1 MGDQFM
7 SANTY
12 FYQFLEP
19 ISKELALL
27 AKELENSI
35 FSSPRTMLTHSRVF
49 IENILQQVTKEEG
62 ISVDQ
67 RTGLKEQLDLLNDQG
82 YLIPEIRDSL
92 HLVRRMGNQAAHDAR
107 MFRFSEAL
115 LSWEALY
122 SIVKWYVEVYGP
134 VDVIVPE
141 YQDPS
146 PQAEKAFDM
155 TELEIRLKG
164 LEDLL
169 KNPPVQ
175 QAEIP
180 AKAEVAAAV
189 AAPAP
194 TPAGEDHETPGFTPI
209 RTITHKGMA
218 LEIPYFLRDA
228 FLLPQR
234 FDKSETFLIRLGAE
248 QEARIMSE
256 LPGNLEGLHKNV
268 KRYTEKNDE
277 QFFEE
282 LGTFIE
288 EEKVRRQ
295 LTLKRQGELFFFY
308 KASHI
313 VVTEKLKKVPLTA
326 EEFTGIPSLL
336 RQLNEDQ
343 IYTVGQLPME
353 LVILAKYDNVGVGTV
368 EKLFDQLKAKV
379 TNNADQ
385 ADCDIPEERK
395 SYKKWE
401 TLYVNV
407 KLGAQKTVIEGKS
420 VPVIWKEALKWIE
433 DNRLPLQD
441 LVKAGIILG
450 STDNGKRYAIALQPI
465 HPDQRPFTQLHTY
478 QSQASGEVYYLE
490 TKINPKSGLETLGK
504 ILTTLGVEVDIPLL
518 KGE

>member
-1 MGDQFM
+1 MNT
-7 SANTY
+7 NTY

-49 IENILQQVTKEEG
+49 IENILQQVTKEED
-62 ISVDQ
+62 ILEDQ
-67 RTGLKEQLDLLNDQG
+67 RTGLKERLDLLNEQG
-82 YLIPEIRDSL
+82 YLIPEIRDAL

-115 LSWEALY
+115 LSWESLY

-134 VDVIVPE
+134 VDVAVPE

-146 PQAEKAFDM
+146 PQAERVFDM
-155 TELEIRLKG
+155 SELEVRLRG
-164 LEDLL
+164 LEELL
-169 KNPPVQ
+169 KNPPLQ
-175 QAEIP
+175 QAENP
-180 AKAEVAAAV
+180 AKEEVAAAV
-189 AAPAP
+189 SAPAV
-194 TPAGEDHETPGFTPI
+194 EVQETPGFTPI
-209 RTITHKGMA
+209 RTITYKGRS

-256 LPGNLEGLHKNV
+256 LPSNLEGLHKNV
-268 KRYTEKNDE
+268 KRYSEKNDE
-277 QFFEE
+277 HFFEE
-282 LGTFIE
+282 LGTFLD
-288 EEKVRRQ
+288 EEKIRRH

-313 VVTEKLKKVPLTA
+313 VVTEELKKVPLTA

-368 EKLFDQLKAKV
+368 EKLFEQLKSKGTEKAV
-379 TNNADQ
+379 Q
-385 ADCDIPEERK
+385 ADDDISTERK

-401 TLYVNV
+401 SLYVKV
-407 KLGAQKTVIEGKS
+407 KLNGDQSVIEASS
-420 VPVIWKEALKWIE
+420 VPAIWKEALKWIE
-433 DNRLPLQD
+433 DNRLPLND
-441 LVKAGIILG
+441 LVKEGVILG

-465 HPDQRPFTQLHTY
+465 HPDQRPFTLLHTY
-478 QSQASGEVYYLE
+478 PSQVTGEVYYLE
-490 TKINPKSGLETLGK
+490 TKINPKSALETLGK
-504 ILTTLGVEVDIPLL
+504 LLTRLGVEVDIPLL

>member
-1 MGDQFM
+1 MN
-7 SANTY
+7 SNTY

-49 IENILQQVTKEEG
+49 IENILQQVTKEEA
-62 ISVDQ
+62 IVEDP
-67 RTGLKEQLDLLNDQG
+67 RTGLKERLDLLNDQG
-82 YLIPEIRDSL
+82 YLIPEIRDAL

-134 VDVIVPE
+134 VDVTVPE

-146 PQAEKAFDM
+146 PQAEKTFDM
-155 TELEIRLKG
+155 SELEVRLKG
-164 LEDLL
+164 LEELL
-169 KNPPVQ
+169 KNPPPQ

-180 AKAEVAAAV
+180 AREEVAVAV
-189 AAPAP
+189 A
-194 TPAGEDHETPGFTPI
+194 TPVEEVQETPGFTPI
-209 RTITHKGMA
+209 RTITYKGRS
-218 LEIPYFLRDA
+218 LQIPYFLRDA

-268 KRYTEKNDE
+268 KRYNEKNDE

-308 KASHI
+308 KSSHI
-313 VVTEKLKKVPLTA
+313 VVTEELKKVPLTA
-326 EEFTGIPSLL
+326 DEFTGIPSLL
-336 RQLNEDQ
+336 RQLIEDQ

-368 EKLFDQLKAKV
+368 EKLFDQLKSKV
-379 TNNADQ
+379 TNKTDEADG
-385 ADCDIPEERK
+385 DMTTERK
-395 SYKKWE
+395 SFKKWE
-401 TLYVNV
+401 SLYVKV
-407 KLGAQKTVIEGKS
+407 KHNGVTSVIEGSS
-420 VPVIWKEALKWIE
+420 VPAIWKEALKWIE
-433 DNRLPLQD
+433 DHELHLSD
-441 LVKAGIILG
+441 MVKAGIILG

-465 HPDQRPFTQLHTY
+465 HPDKRPFTQLHTY
-478 QSQASGEVYYLE
+478 HSQISGEAYYLE

-504 ILTTLGVEVDIPLL
+504 VLTRLGVEVDIPLL
-518 KGE
+518 KDE

>member
-1 MGDQFM
+1 MNT
-7 SANTY
+7 NTY

-49 IENILQQVTKEEG
+49 IENILQQVTKAEG
-62 ISVDQ
+62 MPEDP
-67 RTGLKEQLDLLNDQG
+67 RTGLKERLDLLNDQG
-82 YLIPEIRDSL
+82 YLIPEIRDAL

-134 VDVIVPE
+134 VDVTVPE

-146 PQAEKAFDM
+146 PQAEKTFDM
-155 TELEIRLKG
+155 SELEVRLKG

-169 KNPPVQ
+169 KNPPPQ
-175 QAEIP
+175 QAEAP
-180 AKAEVAAAV
+180 AREEVAAAV
-189 AAPAP
+189 AAPVVEA
-194 TPAGEDHETPGFTPI
+194 EETPGFTPI
-209 RTITHKGMA
+209 RTITYKGWT

-256 LPGNLEGLHKNV
+256 LPGDLEGLHKNV
-268 KRYTEKNDE
+268 KRYNEKNDE

-288 EEKVRRQ
+288 EEKVRRN

-313 VVTEKLKKVPLTA
+313 VVTEELKKVPLTA
-326 EEFTGIPSLL
+326 EEFTGIPSLI

-353 LVILAKYDNVGVGTV
+353 LVILAKYANVGVGTV

-379 TNNADQ
+379 TDKAVHVD
-385 ADCDIPEERK
+385 DDISTERK
-395 SYKKWE
+395 SFKKWE
-401 TLYVNV
+401 SLYVKV
-407 KLGAQKTVIEGKS
+407 KLNGGQSIIEGSS
-420 VPVIWKEALKWIE
+420 VPAIWKEALKWIE
-433 DNRLPLQD
+433 DNRLPLYD

-478 QSQASGEVYYLE
+478 QSQLTGEVYYLE
-490 TKINPKSGLETLGK
+490 TKINPKSGLETLSK
-504 ILTTLGVEVDIPLL
+504 VLTRLGVEVDIPLL

>member
-1 MGDQFM
+1 
-7 SANTY
+7 
-12 FYQFLEP
+12 
-19 ISKELALL
+19 
-27 AKELENSI
+27 NSI

-62 ISVDQ
+62 INEDP
-67 RTGLKEQLDLLNDQG
+67 RTGLKERLDLLNDQG
-82 YLIPEIRDSL
+82 YLIPEIRDAL

-134 VDVIVPE
+134 VDVTVQE

-146 PQAEKAFDM
+146 PQAETVFDM
-155 TELEIRLKG
+155 SELEVRLKG
-164 LEDLL
+164 LEELL
-169 KNPPVQ
+169 KNPPAQ

-180 AKAEVAAAV
+180 ASAEVAAAV
-189 AAPAP
+189 AAPA
-194 TPAGEDHETPGFTPI
+194 AEVQETPGFTPI
-209 RTITHKGMA
+209 RSITYKGRT
-218 LEIPYFLRDA
+218 LQIPYFLRDA

-268 KRYTEKNDE
+268 KRYNEKNDE

-313 VVTEKLKKVPLTA
+313 VVTEELKKVPLTA
-326 EEFTGIPSLL
+326 DEFTGIPSLL

-379 TNNADQ
+379 NNKKDQ
-385 ADCDIPEERK
+385 ADGDITTERRNF
-395 SYKKWE
+395 KKWE
-401 TLYVNV
+401 SLYVKVNHKGV
-407 KLGAQKTVIEGKS
+407 LSVIEGSS
-420 VPVIWKEALKWIE
+420 VPAIWKEALKWIE
-433 DNRLPLQD
+433 DQHLPLYD
-441 LVKAGIILG
+441 MVKAGIILG

-478 QSQASGEVYYLE
+478 QSQLSGELYYLE

-504 ILTTLGVEVDIPLL
+504 VLARLGVEVDIPLL

>member
-1 MGDQFM
+1 MNE
-7 SANTY
+7 NTY

-49 IENILQQVTKEEG
+49 IENILQQVTKAEG
-62 ISVDQ
+62 MPEDP
-67 RTGLKEQLDLLNDQG
+67 RTGLKERLDMLNDQG
-82 YLIPEIRDSL
+82 YLIPEIRDAL

-134 VDVIVPE
+134 VDVTVPE

-146 PQAEKAFDM
+146 PQAEKTFDM
-155 TELEIRLKG
+155 SELEVRLKG

-169 KNPPVQ
+169 KNPPPQ
-175 QAEIP
+175 QAETP
-180 AKAEVAAAV
+180 AREEVAAAV
-189 AAPAP
+189 AAPVS
-194 TPAGEDHETPGFTPI
+194 EVQETPGFTPI
-209 RTITHKGMA
+209 RTITYKGRT

-256 LPGNLEGLHKNV
+256 LPGDLEGLHKNV
-268 KRYTEKNDE
+268 KRYNEKNDE

-288 EEKVRRQ
+288 EEKVRRN

-313 VVTEKLKKVPLTA
+313 VVTEELKKVPLTA
-326 EEFTGIPSLL
+326 EDFTGIPSLL

-353 LVILAKYDNVGVGTV
+353 LVILAKYANVGVGTV
-368 EKLFDQLKAKV
+368 EKLFNELKAKV
-379 TNNADQ
+379 TDKVVHAD
-385 ADCDIPEERK
+385 DDTSTERK
-395 SYKKWE
+395 SFKKWE
-401 TLYVNV
+401 SLYVKV
-407 KLGAQKTVIEGKS
+407 KLNGNKSVIEGSS
-420 VPVIWKEALKWIE
+420 VPAIWKEALKWIE
-433 DNRLPLQD
+433 DNRLPLYN

-478 QSQASGEVYYLE
+478 QSQLTGEVYYLE

-504 ILTTLGVEVDIPLL
+504 VLTRLGVEVDIPLL

>member
-1 MGDQFM
+1 M
-7 SANTY
+7 STNTY

-49 IENILQQVTKEEG
+49 IENILQQVTKAEG
-62 ISVDQ
+62 ILEDP
-67 RTGLKEQLDLLNDQG
+67 RTGLKERLDLLNDQG
-82 YLIPEIRDSL
+82 YLIPEIRDAL

-107 MFRFSEAL
+107 MFRYSEAL

-134 VDVIVPE
+134 VDVAVPE

-169 KNPPVQ
+169 KNPSPQ
-175 QAEIP
+175 QAETP
-180 AKAEVAAAV
+180 AREEVAAAV
-189 AAPAP
+189 AAPA
-194 TPAGEDHETPGFTPI
+194 AEVQETPGFTPI
-209 RTITHKGMA
+209 RTITYKGMS

-256 LPGNLEGLHKNV
+256 LPSNLEGLHKNV
-268 KRYTEKNDE
+268 KRYNEKNDE

-282 LGTFIE
+282 LGIYIE
-288 EEKVRRQ
+288 EEKVRRN

-313 VVTEKLKKVPLTA
+313 VVTEELKKVPLTA
-326 EEFTGIPSLL
+326 VEFTGIPSLL

-353 LVILAKYDNVGVGTV
+353 LVILAKYDNVGVGTI

-379 TNNADQ
+379 SDRTVEAD
-385 ADCDIPEERK
+385 DDIPTERK
-395 SYKKWE
+395 SFKKWE
-401 TLYVNV
+401 SLYVKVRLNGV
-407 KLGAQKTVIEGKS
+407 TSVIEGSS
-420 VPVIWKEALKWIE
+420 VPAIWKEALKWME
-433 DNRLPLQD
+433 DNRLPLHD
-441 LVKAGIILG
+441 LVKGGIILG
-450 STDNGKRYAIALQPI
+450 STDKGMRYAIALQPI

-478 QSQASGEVYYLE
+478 QSQITGDVYYLE
-490 TKINPKSGLETLGK
+490 TKINPKFGLETLGK
-504 ILTTLGVEVDIPLL
+504 VLTRLGVEVDIPLL

>member
-1 MGDQFM
+1 MNT
-7 SANTY
+7 NTY

-19 ISKELALL
+19 ISKELALV

-35 FSSPRTMLTHSRVF
+35 FTSPRTMLTHSRVF
-49 IENILQQVTKEEG
+49 IENILQQVIKAEEIKE
-62 ISVDQ
+62 DP
-67 RTGLKEQLDLLNDQG
+67 RTGLKERLDLLNDQG
-82 YLIPEIRDSL
+82 YLIPEIRDAL
-92 HLVRRMGNQAAHDAR
+92 HLVRRLGNQAAHDAR
-107 MFRFSEAL
+107 MFRYSEAL

-134 VDVIVPE
+134 VDVVVPE

-146 PQAEKAFDM
+146 PQVEKVFDM
-155 TELEIRLKG
+155 TELEVRLKG
-164 LEDLL
+164 LEELL
-169 KNPPVQ
+169 RNPAPKS
-175 QAEIP
+175 AE
-180 AKAEVAAAV
+180 AVAQKEVAAAV
-189 AAPAP
+189 AAPVI
-194 TPAGEDHETPGFTPI
+194 EVHETPGFTPI
-209 RTITHKGMA
+209 RTISYKGRS

-256 LPGNLEGLHKNV
+256 LPSNLEGLHKNV
-268 KRYTEKNDE
+268 KRYSEKNDE

-282 LGTFIE
+282 LGNFID
-288 EEKVRRQ
+288 EEKARRN

-308 KASHI
+308 KANHI
-313 VVTEKLKKVPLTA
+313 VVTEELSKVPLTA

-343 IYTVGQLPME
+343 IETVGQLPKE
-353 LVILAKYDNVGVGTV
+353 LVILAKYENVGVGTV
-368 EKLFDQLKAKV
+368 EKLFDQLKGKV
-379 TNNADQ
+379 NVKTVESDAEQ
-385 ADCDIPEERK
+385 FSEEHKK

-401 TLYVNV
+401 SLYINV
-407 KLGAQKTVIEGKS
+407 KHREHHAVIRGES
-420 VPVIWKEALKWIE
+420 VPSIWKEALRWIE
-433 DNRLPLQD
+433 ERQLPLHA
-441 LVKAGIILG
+441 LVKEGVILG

-478 QSQASGEVYYLE
+478 ESQVTGEIYYLE

-504 ILTTLGVEVDIPLL
+504 ILSRLDVEADIPLL

>member
-1 MGDQFM
+1 MN
-7 SANTY
+7 SNTY

-19 ISKELALL
+19 LSKELALL

-49 IENILQQVTKEEG
+49 IENILQQVTKQEG
-62 ISVDQ
+62 ISEDA
-67 RTGLKEQLDLLNDQG
+67 RTGLKERLDLLNDQG
-82 YLIPEIRDSL
+82 YLIPEIRDAL
-92 HLVRRMGNQAAHDAR
+92 HLVRRLGNQAAHDAR
-107 MFRFSEAL
+107 MFRYSEAL
-115 LSWEALY
+115 LSWESLY

-134 VDVIVPE
+134 VEVAVPE

-146 PQAEKAFDM
+146 PQAEKVFDM

-164 LEDLL
+164 LEELL

-175 QAEIP
+175 LGETQAME
-180 AKAEVAAAV
+180 EVAAAV
-189 AAPAP
+189 AEPIAI
-194 TPAGEDHETPGFTPI
+194 EVQETPGFTPI
-209 RTITHKGMA
+209 RTITYKGKS

-256 LPGNLEGLHKNV
+256 LPSNLEGLHKNV
-268 KRYTEKNDE
+268 KRYSDKNDE

-282 LGTFIE
+282 LGIFIE
-288 EEKVRRQ
+288 EEKVRRN
-295 LTLKRQGELFFFY
+295 LILKRQGELFFFY
-308 KASHI
+308 KANHL
-313 VVTEKLKKVPLTA
+313 VVTDELKKVQLTA

-368 EKLFDQLKAKV
+368 EKLYEQLKAKV
-379 TNNADQ
+379 AEKSGQHEGDFST
-385 ADCDIPEERK
+385 ERK
-395 SYKKWE
+395 SYKKWDM
-401 TLYVNV
+401 LFVNV
-407 KLGAQKTVIEGKS
+407 KLGGRESTIEGSS
-420 VPVIWKEALKWIE
+420 VPAILKEALKWME
-433 DNRLPLQD
+433 DNHLPLYD
-441 LVKAGIILG
+441 LVREGIILG

-465 HPDQRPFTQLHTY
+465 HPDQRPFTQLHTFE
-478 QSQASGEVYYLE
+478 SNITGNVYYLE

-504 ILTTLGVEVDIPLL
+504 ILTRLGAEVEIPLL
-518 KGE
+518 SGE

>member
-1 MGDQFM
+1 MNE
-7 SANTY
+7 NTY

-49 IENILQQVTKEEG
+49 IENILQQVTKAEG
-62 ISVDQ
+62 MPEDA
-67 RTGLKEQLDLLNDQG
+67 RTGLKERLDLLNDQG
-82 YLIPEIRDSL
+82 YLIPDIRDAL

-146 PQAEKAFDM
+146 PQAEKTFEM
-155 TELEIRLKG
+155 SELEVRLKG

-169 KNPPVQ
+169 KNPPPQ
-175 QAEIP
+175 QAETP
-180 AKAEVAAAV
+180 GSEEVAAAV
-189 AAPAP
+189 AAPAV
-194 TPAGEDHETPGFTPI
+194 EVQETPGFTPI
-209 RTITHKGMA
+209 RTITYKVRT
-218 LEIPYFLRDA
+218 LDIPYFLRDA

-256 LPGNLEGLHKNV
+256 LPGDLEGLHKNV
-268 KRYTEKNDE
+268 KRYNEKNDE

-288 EEKVRRQ
+288 EEKVRRN

-313 VVTEKLKKVPLTA
+313 VVTEELKKVQLTA

-379 TNNADQ
+379 PDKSLHAD
-385 ADCDIPEERK
+385 DDTSTERK
-395 SYKKWE
+395 SFKKWE
-401 TLYVNV
+401 SLYIKV
-407 KLGAQKTVIEGKS
+407 KLNGDQTVIEGSS
-420 VPVIWKEALKWIE
+420 VPTIWKEALKWIE
-433 DNRLPLQD
+433 ANRLPLHD
-441 LVKAGIILG
+441 LVKAGVILG

-478 QSQASGEVYYLE
+478 QSQIEGEVYYLE

-504 ILTTLGVEVDIPLL
+504 VLTRLGVEVEIPLL